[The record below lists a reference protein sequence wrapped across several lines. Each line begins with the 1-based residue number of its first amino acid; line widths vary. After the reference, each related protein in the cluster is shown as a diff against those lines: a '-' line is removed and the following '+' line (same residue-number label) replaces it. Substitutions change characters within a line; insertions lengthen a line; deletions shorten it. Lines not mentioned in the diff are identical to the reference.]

1 MLIKEKIWERVTIL
15 TIILI
20 PFSILF
26 AFVSAAHRFL
36 CRKIRDNQKN
46 VISVPVIIVG
56 NLTVGGTGKTPL
68 VIHLSQELL
77 KVGLQPG
84 ILSRGYGRTSK
95 KILEVGVKSSIPEV
109 GDEPKMIFNRLNK
122 CPIFVGDDKHQV
134 ALTLVKKYPKVQV
147 LISDD
152 GLQHYKLRRDVEICV
167 VDGTRLFG
175 NGYLL
180 PAGPMRE
187 SISRLKS
194 VDLVVVKNGSVI
206 NFENTPCFNMKLDGK
221 YIHNLQNPKLIKPLS
236 FLKDQD
242 FDAVAG
248 IGNPDHFFKLLE
260 EQKLNFKTHRFPDHH
275 LFSKDD
281 FSFDNGEP
289 LIMTEKDAIKCKKFA
304 NKNWWMLR
312 VDAIIGDNFAEIVLN
327 KIKNSHG

>member
-1 MLIKEKIWERVTIL
+1 MWERVTIL

-26 AFVSAAHRFL
+26 AFVSVVRRFL
-36 CRKIRDNQKN
+36 YRKIGANQKN
-46 VISVPVIIVG
+46 LISVPVIIVG

-68 VIHLSQELL
+68 VIHLSEELL

-84 ILSRGYGRTSK
+84 ILSKGYGRTSK
-95 KILEVGVKSSIPEV
+95 KILEVGVKSSVQDV
-109 GDEPKMIFNRLNK
+109 GDEPKMIFNRLRLNK

-167 VDGTRLFG
+167 VDGVRLFG

-194 VDLVVVKNGSVI
+194 VDVVVVKNGSVI
-206 NFENTPCFNMKLDGK
+206 NFGNTPCFDMKLGGK
-221 YIHNLQNPKLIKPLS
+221 YIHNIKNPKLVQPLS

-275 LFSKDD
+275 LFSKND

-304 NKNWWMLR
+304 KKNWWMLR
-312 VDAIIGDNFAEIVLN
+312 VDAIIGDNFSEIILK